1 MWLPRTAIPPS
12 APLTWET
19 PAGDTDVPTRILQ
32 DLQKFLACARVGI
45 QSSCMFTNDDK
56 QMLKLLVASNCF
68 SARANLVFKSNLHL
82 RRNLWC
88 PVCRANKE
96 AKSFQ

>member
-1 MWLPRTAIPPS
+1 
-12 APLTWET
+12 
-19 PAGDTDVPTRILQ
+19 
-32 DLQKFLACARVGI
+32 
-45 QSSCMFTNDDK
+45 MFTNDDK